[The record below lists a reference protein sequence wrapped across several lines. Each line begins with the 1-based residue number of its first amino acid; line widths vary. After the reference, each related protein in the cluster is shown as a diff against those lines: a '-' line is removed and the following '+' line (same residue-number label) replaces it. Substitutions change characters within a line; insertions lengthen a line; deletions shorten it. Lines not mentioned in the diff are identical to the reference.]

1 MLAQAR
7 ADTVILVSV
16 VRRFETAFNTRD
28 IEGLVACFTENAT
41 YTDTFFGPHTG
52 HPTLREMFAR
62 MFHEGRDYTWRMNVV
77 VEDARHAA
85 AEWVFGYVVTDAVP
99 RSAGR
104 KVSFRGM
111 SLFVLENGRI
121 AEYREYF
128 DEGLA
133 LLQLG
138 FSPDALAKVLRRR
151 L

>member
-1 MLAQAR
+1 MSA
-7 ADTVILVSV
+7 
-16 VRRFETAFNTRD
+16 VRRFETAFNTQD
-28 IEGLVACFTENAT
+28 VEGLVGCFTEGAT

-52 HPTLREMFAR
+52 HPALRAMFGR
-62 MFHEGRDYTWRMNVV
+62 MFREGRDYVWRMETV

-85 AEWVFGYVVTDAVP
+85 AEWSFGYVVTDAVP

-104 KVSFRGM
+104 RVSFRGM
-111 SLFVLENGRI
+111 SFFTLEHAHI
-121 AEYREYF
+121 QDYRECF

-138 FSPDALAKVLRRR
+138 FAPDALAKVLRRR

>member
-1 MLAQAR
+1 MQ
-7 ADTVILVSV
+7 SV
-16 VRRFETAFNTRD
+16 VRRFEAAFNQQD
-28 IEGLVACFTENAT
+28 VEALVACFTEGAT

-52 HPTLREMFAR
+52 HATLREMFTR
-62 MFHEGRDYTWRMNVV
+62 MFREGRDYAWRMEVV

-85 AEWVFGYVVTDAVP
+85 AEWAFGYVATDAVP

-111 SLFVLENGRI
+111 SLFVLEDGRI
-121 AEYREYF
+121 ADYREYF

-138 FSPDALAKVLRRR
+138 FTPESLAKVLRRR

>member
-1 MLAQAR
+1 MYSTR
-7 ADTVILVSV
+7 VSV
-16 VRRFETAFNTRD
+16 VRRFEAAFNAQD
-28 IEGLVACFTENAT
+28 VDALVACFTDGAT

-52 HPTLREMFAR
+52 HPALREMFAR
-62 MFHEGRDYTWRMNVV
+62 MFREGRDYAWRMEVV

-85 AEWVFGYVVTDAVP
+85 AEWSFGYVATDAVP

-104 KVSFRGM
+104 KVAFRGM
-111 SLFVLENGRI
+111 SLFALDRGRI
-121 AEYREYF
+121 ADYLEYF

-138 FSPDALAKVLRRR
+138 FAPESLAKVLRRR

>member
-1 MLAQAR
+1 MS
-7 ADTVILVSV
+7 I
-16 VRRFETAFNTRD
+16 VRRFEIAFNAQD
-28 IEGLVACFTENAT
+28 VESLVDCFTEGAT

-52 HPTLREMFAR
+52 HPALRTMFAR
-62 MFHEGRDYTWRMNVV
+62 MFREGRDYAWRMQVV

-85 AEWVFGYVVTDAVP
+85 AEWAFSYVATDAVP

-111 SLFVLENGRI
+111 SLFVLEGGRI
-121 AEYREYF
+121 ADYREYF

-138 FSPDALAKVLRRR
+138 FAPESLAKVLRRR

>member
-1 MLAQAR
+1 VAASS
-7 ADTVILVSV
+7 SV
-16 VRRFETAFNTRD
+16 VRRFETAFNAQD
-28 IEGLVACFTENAT
+28 VEALVALFTERGT

-52 HPTLREMFAR
+52 HAAVREMFTR
-62 MFHEGRDYTWRMNVV
+62 MFREGRDYTWRMETV

-85 AEWVFGYVVTDAVP
+85 AEWSFGYVATEAVP

-111 SLFVLENGRI
+111 SVFVLDGGRI
-121 AEYREYF
+121 ADYREYF

-138 FSPDALAKVLRRR
+138 FAPESIAKVLRRR

>member
-1 MLAQAR
+1 
-7 ADTVILVSV
+7 VSV
-16 VRRFETAFNTRD
+16 VRRFEAAFNTQD
-28 IEGLVACFTENAT
+28 VEALVALFIERGT

-52 HPTLREMFAR
+52 HLAIREMFAR
-62 MFHEGRDYTWRMNVV
+62 MFREGRDYTWRMETV

-85 AEWVFGYVVTDAVP
+85 AEWSFGYVATEAVP

-111 SLFVLENGRI
+111 SLFVLNEGRI
-121 AEYREYF
+121 ADYREYF

-138 FSPDALAKVLRRR
+138 FAPESIAKVLRRR
-151 L
+151 V

>member
-1 MLAQAR
+1 MPG
-7 ADTVILVSV
+7 V
-16 VRRFETAFNTRD
+16 VRRFEAAFNKQD
-28 IEGLVACFTENAT
+28 VDALVGCFTEGAT

-52 HPTLREMFAR
+52 HPALREMFAR
-62 MFHEGRDYTWRMNVV
+62 MFREGRDYAWQMNVV

-85 AEWVFGYVVTDAVP
+85 AEWSFGYVATDAVP

-104 KVSFRGM
+104 RVRFRGM
-111 SLFVLENGRI
+111 SLFVLDDGRI
-121 AEYREYF
+121 AGYREYF

-138 FSPDALAKVLRRR
+138 FAPEALAKVLEKR

>member
-1 MLAQAR
+1 M
-7 ADTVILVSV
+7 SV
-16 VRRFETAFNTRD
+16 VRRFETAFNARD
-28 IEGLVACFTENAT
+28 VEGLVACFTEDGT

-52 HPTLREMFAR
+52 HSALRAMFAR
-62 MFHEGRDYTWRMNVV
+62 MFHEGRDYAWRMDVV

-85 AEWVFGYVVTDAVP
+85 AEWSFGYVVTDAVP

-104 KVSFRGM
+104 RIGFRGM
-111 SLFVLENGRI
+111 SVFVLNGARI
-121 AEYREYF
+121 ADYREYF

-138 FSPDALAKVLRRR
+138 FAPESVAKVLRKR

>member
-1 MLAQAR
+1 
-7 ADTVILVSV
+7 
-16 VRRFETAFNTRD
+16 
-28 IEGLVACFTENAT
+28 
-41 YTDTFFGPHTG
+41 
-52 HPTLREMFAR
+52 

-77 VEDARHAA
+77 VEDARDAA
-85 AEWVFGYVVTDAVP
+85 AEWVFDYVVTDAVP

-111 SLFVLENGRI
+111 SLFVLEDGRI
-121 AEYREYF
+121 ADYREYF

-138 FSPDALAKVLRRR
+138 FTPDALAKVLRRR

>member
-1 MLAQAR
+1 M
-7 ADTVILVSV
+7 TMSV
-16 VRRFETAFNTRD
+16 VRRFETAFNAQDVDT
-28 IEGLVACFTENAT
+28 LVGCFTERAT

-52 HPTLREMFAR
+52 HPALREMFAR
-62 MFHEGRDYTWRMNVV
+62 MFREGRDYAWRMEAI

-85 AEWVFGYVVTDAVP
+85 AEWSFGYVVTDAVP

-111 SLFVLENGRI
+111 SLFVLDGGRI

-138 FSPDALAKVLRRR
+138 FAPDSIAKVLRRR

>member
-1 MLAQAR
+1 MN
-7 ADTVILVSV
+7 V
-16 VRRFETAFNTRD
+16 VRRFEAAFNAQD
-28 IEGLVACFTENAT
+28 VDALVALFTEDAT
-41 YTDTFFGPHTG
+41 YTDTFFGAHTG
-52 HPTLREMFAR
+52 HEKLREMFER
-62 MFHEGRDYTWRMNVV
+62 MFREGRDYAWRMETV

-85 AEWVFGYVVTDAVP
+85 AEWSFGYVVTEAVP

-111 SLFVLENGRI
+111 SLFLLDGSRI
-121 AEYREYF
+121 ADYREHF

-138 FSPDALAKVLRRR
+138 FAPESIAKVLHRR

>member
-1 MLAQAR
+1 MS
-7 ADTVILVSV
+7 I
-16 VRRFETAFNTRD
+16 VRRFETAFNTQD
-28 IEGLVACFTENAT
+28 VDGLVACFTDGAT

-52 HPTLREMFAR
+52 HGALRAMFGR
-62 MFHEGRDYTWRMNVV
+62 MFREGRDYVWRMETV

-85 AEWVFGYVVTDAVP
+85 AEWTFGYVVTDAVP

-104 KVSFRGM
+104 RVRFRGM
-111 SLFVLENGRI
+111 SLFVLDDGRI
-121 AEYREYF
+121 ADYREHF

-138 FSPDALAKVLRRR
+138 FAPDAVAKVLRKR

>member
-1 MLAQAR
+1 MS
-7 ADTVILVSV
+7 I
-16 VRRFETAFNTRD
+16 VRRFETAFNQQD
-28 IEGLVACFTENAT
+28 VAALVACFTERAT

-52 HPTLREMFAR
+52 HPALREMFAR
-62 MFHEGRDYTWRMNVV
+62 MFREGRDYGWRMETI
-77 VEDARHAA
+77 VEDTRHAA
-85 AEWVFGYVVTDAVP
+85 AEWSFGYVVTDAVP

-104 KVSFRGM
+104 KVAFRGM

-121 AEYREYF
+121 ADYREYF

-138 FSPDALAKVLRRR
+138 FTPESLAKVLRRR

>member
-1 MLAQAR
+1 MS
-7 ADTVILVSV
+7 I
-16 VRRFETAFNTRD
+16 VRRFETAFNTQD
-28 IEGLVACFTENAT
+28 VEGLVACFTDGAT
-41 YTDTFFGPHTG
+41 YTDTFFGAHTG
-52 HPTLREMFAR
+52 HPALREMFTR
-62 MFHEGRDYTWRMNVV
+62 MFHEGRDYAWRMNVV

-85 AEWVFGYVVTDAVP
+85 AEWTFGYVATEAVP

-111 SLFVLENGRI
+111 SLFVLQDGRI
-121 AEYREYF
+121 ADYREYF

-138 FSPDALAKVLRRR
+138 FTPEALAKVLRRR

>member
-1 MLAQAR
+1 MSAQGAGDPR
-7 ADTVILVSV
+7 AVNI
-16 VRRFETAFNTRD
+16 VRRFETAFNAQD
-28 IEGLVACFTENAT
+28 VDALVACFTEGAT

-52 HPTLREMFAR
+52 HPKLREMFSR
-62 MFHEGRDYTWRMNVV
+62 MFREGRDYAWRMDVV

-85 AEWVFGYVVTDAVP
+85 AEWTFGYVASDAVP

-121 AEYREYF
+121 ADYREYF

-138 FSPDALAKVLRRR
+138 FTPDSLAKVLKKR